1 MDGRTD
7 GSQAIF
13 TSKGSWGRVK
23 EAPTRQIQPSRPQE
37 RCGLDLAGRGLIER
51 PQRPLEGF
59 FGQKWAIS
67 SDGICL

>member
-1 MDGRTD
+1 MG
-7 GSQAIF
+7 GPPKNF

-23 EAPTRQIQPSRPQE
+23 EAPTRQIHPADR
-37 RCGLDLAGRGLIER
+37 RRGMGVDLAGRGLIER
-51 PQRPLEGF
+51 PQRPLEVF

>member
-1 MDGRTD
+1 MVD
-7 GSQAIF
+7 GSQKKI

-23 EAPTRQIQPSRPQE
+23 EAPTRQIHPADR
-37 RCGLDLAGRGLIER
+37 RRGMGVDLAGRGLIER